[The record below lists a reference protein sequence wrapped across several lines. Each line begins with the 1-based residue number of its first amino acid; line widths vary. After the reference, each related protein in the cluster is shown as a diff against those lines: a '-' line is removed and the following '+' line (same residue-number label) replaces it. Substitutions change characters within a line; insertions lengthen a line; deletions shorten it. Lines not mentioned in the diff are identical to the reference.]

1 MILGTVLA
9 GVTSTFRLPYCPE
22 TLFITSAAVP
32 ARVQVRALGEGVI
45 LDLDAA
51 GLTLLQGMRL
61 NNNVATFYRLPLA
74 DGFLSGKNIE
84 IDVTANAAQPAV
96 VHEFSTGD
104 RGTNYLLTER
114 TTVLANTTQTF
125 NKFFGL
131 GLSAVNAGDQITINY
146 ASGLTQTF
154 NSAAEIQAIAIES
167 NNQVLFIDNFDSEI
181 VDVKVVPTA
190 QITVY
195 KVSYKI

>member
-9 GVTSTFRLPYCPE
+9 GATGTFRLPYCPE
-22 TLFITSAAVP
+22 TLFITGAAVP

-61 NNNVATFYRLPLA
+61 NTNVATFYRLPLA
-74 DGFLSGKNIE
+74 DGFLVGKNIE

-104 RGTNYLLTER
+104 KGTNYLLTER
-114 TTVLANTTQTF
+114 TTVLANTSQTF
-125 NKFFGL
+125 DRFFGL
-131 GLSAVNAGDQITINY
+131 GLSAVNAGDQITVNY
-146 ASGLTQTF
+146 KSGLSQTF
-154 NSAAEIQAIAIES
+154 NAAAEIQALAIES